1 MSIVIAGASGGI
13 GHALF
18 KQLIHQSTKQV
29 YGISRQKLRECDLQ
43 ADLSGPDQIDKVRD
57 FLNHIQVSE
66 IYCCAGVLHEDINMP
81 EKMLSQIRDEWIY
94 KSLSQNVMTHVH
106 LAQALA
112 PILNKN
118 YDLKWLSLS
127 AKVGS
132 LEDNSLGGWY
142 SYRMTKA
149 ALNMFIKNLS
159 IEWARKSS
167 NILVASIHPGTTDSE
182 LSKPFQRNISPEKLY
197 SAEQTADRLI
207 AVMNNL
213 SKHQH
218 GKLLNWD
225 GQLLPY

>member
-1 MSIVIAGASGGI
+1 M
-13 GHALF
+13 
-18 KQLIHQSTKQV
+18 
-29 YGISRQKLRECDLQ
+29 
-43 ADLSGPDQIDKVRD
+43 
-57 FLNHIQVSE
+57 
-66 IYCCAGVLHEDINMP
+66 
-81 EKMLSQIRDEWIY
+81 
-94 KSLSQNVMTHVH
+94 
-106 LAQALA
+106 
-112 PILNKN
+112 
-118 YDLKWLSLS
+118 S

-159 IEWARKSS
+159 IECARKSS